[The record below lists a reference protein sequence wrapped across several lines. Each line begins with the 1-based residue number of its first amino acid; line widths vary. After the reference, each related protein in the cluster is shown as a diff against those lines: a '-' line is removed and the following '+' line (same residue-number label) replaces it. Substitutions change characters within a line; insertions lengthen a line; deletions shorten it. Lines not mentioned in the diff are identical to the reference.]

1 MARERNDTERTEGI
15 TEQVVG
21 GEQSKGKLLGGGG
34 GGGMPVLGQ
43 CIISEYLWS
52 ETTTLQLTLYLW
64 DSSVANSC
72 GQEQKINNVNSF
84 LYMTCTYR

>member
-1 MARERNDTERTEGI
+1 
-15 TEQVVG
+15 
-21 GEQSKGKLLGGGG
+21 
-34 GGGMPVLGQ
+34 MPVLGQ

-84 LYMTCTYR
+84 LYITCTYRGLQVGCQTANANTTDKLINNCN